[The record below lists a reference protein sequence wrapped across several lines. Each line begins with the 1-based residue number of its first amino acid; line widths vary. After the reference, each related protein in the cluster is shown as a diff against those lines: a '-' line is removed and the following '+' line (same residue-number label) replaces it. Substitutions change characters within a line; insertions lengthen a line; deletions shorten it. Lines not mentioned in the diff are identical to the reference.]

1 MKVVSNSGPLIN
13 LARVGQ
19 FTLLR
24 NLFQHITIPPEV
36 FEEVVVRGVGQPGA
50 SETNNAQW
58 ITRGVPEQS
67 EVADILAA
75 ELDRGEAE
83 SIALALQEKADWL
96 LIDERVG
103 RRFAQRVGLKV
114 KGTLG
119 VLLESVRRD
128 FIDDLQPLL
137 DMLVA
142 KGTWIAP
149 ATSRR
154 YLAKLSQEIQ
164 RSRGGEAIGLGLSV
178 SCCYWSH
185 GHCVVEYPLKAGQS

>member
-13 LARVGQ
+13 LAKVGQ

-24 NLFQHITIPPEV
+24 DLFRHITIPPAV
-36 FEEVVVRGVGQPGA
+36 FEEVVVRGGGQPGA
-50 SETNNAQW
+50 GETDTAQW
-58 ITRGVPEQS
+58 ITCGMLERS

-83 SIALALQEKADWL
+83 AIALALQEKADWL

-119 VLLESVRRD
+119 VLLEGIRRD
-128 FIDDLQPLL
+128 CIDDLQPLL
-137 DMLVA
+137 DKLVA
-142 KGTWIAP
+142 KGTWITP
-149 ATSRR
+149 AT
-154 YLAKLSQEIQ
+154 YAEVLKLSQEIQ
-164 RSRGGEAIGLGLSV
+164 RSEGGRRRSG
-178 SCCYWSH
+178 
-185 GHCVVEYPLKAGQS
+185 

>member
-13 LARVGQ
+13 LAKVGQ
-19 FTLLR
+19 FVLLQD
-24 NLFQHITIPPEV
+24 LFQNIVIPPEV

-50 SETNNAQW
+50 GEISTAQW
-58 ITRGVPEQS
+58 IVRRMLEHS
-67 EVADILAA
+67 DIANLLTA

-83 SIALALQEKADWL
+83 AIALALQEKADWL

-119 VLLESVRRD
+119 VLLEGVRRD
-128 FIDDLQPLL
+128 YIEDLQPVLAT
-137 DMLVA
+137 LVA

-149 ATSRR
+149 AT
-154 YLAKLSQEIQ
+154 YAEVLKLSQGIQ
-164 RSRGGEAIGLGLSV
+164 HSRRGRR
-178 SCCYWSH
+178 
-185 GHCVVEYPLKAGQS
+185 QS

>member
-13 LARVGQ
+13 LAKVGQ
-19 FTLLR
+19 FALLQG
-24 NLFQHITIPPEV
+24 LFQHITIPPAV
-36 FEEVVVRGVGQPGA
+36 FEEVVVRGGGQPGA
-50 SETNNAQW
+50 GETNAAQW
-58 ITRGVPEQS
+58 ITREMLAQS
-67 EVADILAA
+67 DVADILAA

-83 SIALALQEKADWL
+83 AIALALLEKADWL

-119 VLLESVRRD
+119 VLLEGVRRD

-137 DMLVA
+137 DTLVA

-149 ATSRR
+149 AI
-154 YLAKLSQEIQ
+154 Y
-164 RSRGGEAIGLGLSV
+164 
-178 SCCYWSH
+178 
-185 GHCVVEYPLKAGQS
+185 

>member
-13 LARVGQ
+13 LAKVSQ

-24 NLFQHITIPPEV
+24 DLFQHITIPPAV
-36 FEEVVVRGVGQPGA
+36 FEEGVVRGAGQSGA
-50 SETNNAQW
+50 RETWAAQW
-58 ITRGVPEQS
+58 IARGMLERP
-67 EVADILAA
+67 DIAHLLAA

-83 SIALALQEKADWL
+83 AIALALQEKADWL

-114 KGTLG
+114 KGTLR
-119 VLLESVRRD
+119 VLLESVRRN

-137 DMLVA
+137 DTLVA

-149 ATSRR
+149 AT
-154 YLAKLSQEIQ
+154 YDEVLKLSQEIQ
-164 RSRGGEAIGLGLSV
+164 RSRGGTRASG
-178 SCCYWSH
+178 
-185 GHCVVEYPLKAGQS
+185 

>member
-13 LARVGQ
+13 LAKVGQ
-19 FTLLR
+19 FALLQD
-24 NLFQHITIPPEV
+24 LFQHITIPPEV

-50 SETNNAQW
+50 GETHTAPW
-58 ITRGVPEQS
+58 IVRGGLDRS
-67 EVADILAA
+67 DIADILTA

-83 SIALALQEKADWL
+83 AIALALQEKADWL

-119 VLLESVRRD
+119 ILLEGMRRD
-128 FIDDLQPLL
+128 CIDDLQPVL

-149 ATSRR
+149 AT
-154 YLAKLSQEIQ
+154 YAE
-164 RSRGGEAIGLGLSV
+164 V
-178 SCCYWSH
+178 
-185 GHCVVEYPLKAGQS
+185 

>member
-19 FTLLR
+19 FALLQD
-24 NLFQHITIPPEV
+24 LFQHITIPPEV

-50 SETNNAQW
+50 GETYTAQW
-58 ITRGVPEQS
+58 IVRGILERS
-67 EVADILAA
+67 DIVNLLTA

-83 SIALALQEKADWL
+83 AIALALQEKADWL

-114 KGTLG
+114 KGTPG
-119 VLLESVRRD
+119 VLLEGVRRD

-137 DMLVA
+137 DTLVA

-149 ATSRR
+149 AT
-154 YLAKLSQEIQ
+154 YAEVLKLSQEIQ
-164 RSRGGEAIGLGLSV
+164 RCRGEQ
-178 SCCYWSH
+178 
-185 GHCVVEYPLKAGQS
+185 KQS

>member
-24 NLFQHITIPPEV
+24 DLFQHITIPPEV
-36 FEEVVVRGVGQPGA
+36 FEEVVVRGGGQPGA
-50 SETNNAQW
+50 GETSSAQW
-58 ITRGVPEQS
+58 ITRGMLEQS
-67 EVADILAA
+67 DVADILAA

-83 SIALALQEKADWL
+83 AIALAFQDKADWL

-119 VLLESVRRD
+119 VLLNQSIRD
-128 FIDDLQPLL
+128 SYTRCPGRTDIIRLCVLPVYQCC
-137 DMLVA
+137 VA
-142 KGTWIAP
+142 
-149 ATSRR
+149 
-154 YLAKLSQEIQ
+154 
-164 RSRGGEAIGLGLSV
+164 
-178 SCCYWSH
+178 
-185 GHCVVEYPLKAGQS
+185 

>member
-13 LARVGQ
+13 LARAGQ
-19 FTLLR
+19 FALLQD
-24 NLFQHITIPPEV
+24 LFQHITIPPEV

-50 SETNNAQW
+50 GETYTAQW
-58 ITRGVPEQS
+58 IVRGILERS
-67 EVADILAA
+67 DIVNLLTA

-83 SIALALQEKADWL
+83 AIALALQEKADWL

-114 KGTLG
+114 KGTPG
-119 VLLESVRRD
+119 VLLEGVRRD

-137 DMLVA
+137 DTLVA

-149 ATSRR
+149 AT
-154 YLAKLSQEIQ
+154 YAEVLKLSQEIQ
-164 RSRGGEAIGLGLSV
+164 RCRGEQ
-178 SCCYWSH
+178 
-185 GHCVVEYPLKAGQS
+185 KQS

>member
-19 FTLLR
+19 FALLQD
-24 NLFQHITIPPEV
+24 LFQHITIPPEV
-36 FEEVVVRGVGQPGA
+36 FEEVVVKGVGQPGA
-50 SETNNAQW
+50 GETYTAQW
-58 ITRGVPEQS
+58 IVRGILERS
-67 EVADILAA
+67 DIVNLLTA

-83 SIALALQEKADWL
+83 AIALALQEKADWL

-114 KGTLG
+114 KGTPG
-119 VLLESVRRD
+119 VLLEGVRRD

-137 DMLVA
+137 DTLVA

-149 ATSRR
+149 AT
-154 YLAKLSQEIQ
+154 YAEVLKLSQEIQ
-164 RSRGGEAIGLGLSV
+164 RCRGEQ
-178 SCCYWSH
+178 
-185 GHCVVEYPLKAGQS
+185 KQS

>member
-13 LARVGQ
+13 LAKVDQ

-24 NLFQHITIPPEV
+24 DLFQHITIPSAV
-36 FEEVVVRGVGQPGA
+36 FEEVVIRGEGQPGA
-50 SETNNAQW
+50 GETNTAQW
-58 ITRGVPEQS
+58 ITRGMLEQTD
-67 EVADILAA
+67 VADILAA

-83 SIALALQEKADWL
+83 AIALALQEKADWL

-119 VLLESVRRD
+119 VLLEGVRRD

-137 DMLVA
+137 DTLVA
-142 KGTWIAP
+142 QGTWIAP
-149 ATSRR
+149 AI
-154 YLAKLSQEIQ
+154 YAEVLKLSQEIQ
-164 RSRGGEAIGLGLSV
+164 HSRGGGRRSG
-178 SCCYWSH
+178 
-185 GHCVVEYPLKAGQS
+185 

>member
-13 LARVGQ
+13 LAKVGQ

-24 NLFQHITIPPEV
+24 DLFQHLTIPPAV
-36 FEEVVVRGVGQPGA
+36 FEEVVIRGGVQPGA
-50 SETNNAQW
+50 GETNAASW
-58 ITRGVPEQS
+58 ITRGMLAQS
-67 EVADILAA
+67 DVADILAA

-83 SIALALQEKADWL
+83 AIALALQEKADWL

-119 VLLESVRRD
+119 VLLEGVRRD
-128 FIDDLQPLL
+128 CIDDLQPLL
-137 DMLVA
+137 DTLVA

-149 ATSRR
+149 AI
-154 YLAKLSQEIQ
+154 YAQVLKLSQEIQ
-164 RSRGGEAIGLGLSV
+164 RSRGGRR
-178 SCCYWSH
+178 
-185 GHCVVEYPLKAGQS
+185 

>member
-13 LARVGQ
+13 LARVGR
-19 FTLLR
+19 FALLQD
-24 NLFQHITIPPEV
+24 LFQHITIPPEV

-50 SETNNAQW
+50 GETYTAQW
-58 ITRGVPEQS
+58 IVRGILERS
-67 EVADILAA
+67 DIVNLLTA

-83 SIALALQEKADWL
+83 AIALALQEKADWL

-119 VLLESVRRD
+119 VLLEGVRRD

-137 DMLVA
+137 DTLVA

-149 ATSRR
+149 AT
-154 YLAKLSQEIQ
+154 YAEVLKLSQEIQ
-164 RSRGGEAIGLGLSV
+164 RCRGEQ
-178 SCCYWSH
+178 
-185 GHCVVEYPLKAGQS
+185 KQS